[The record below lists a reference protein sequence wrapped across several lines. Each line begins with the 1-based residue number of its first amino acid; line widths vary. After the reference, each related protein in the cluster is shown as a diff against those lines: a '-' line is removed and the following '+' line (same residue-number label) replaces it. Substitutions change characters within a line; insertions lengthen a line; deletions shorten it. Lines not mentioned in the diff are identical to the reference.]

1 VKVDVKVVARVT
13 SVFADE
19 TGLVSLIDSL
29 LNVRCLL
36 VELSSDV
43 DVG

>member
-1 VKVDVKVVARVT
+1 VKVDVKVVTRVA
-13 SVFADE
+13 SVFADQPL
-19 TGLVSLIDSL
+19 LVRLVDCL
-29 LNVRCLL
+29 LQVRCLL